1 MTLKELSQLY
11 WLIKEIKMDEERLR
25 ELESSAMSVSA
36 QVITGMPHGPRSNRS
51 PIEAITAEIIDLKT
65 IIAAKQIQCVHERAR
80 LERYIASID
89 DSLTRMVFTARFVE
103 GKTWA
108 DVADAIGGNT
118 EDSVKKVCY
127 RYLNREQ
134 EDVCTNS

>member
-36 QVITGMPHGPRSNRS
+36 QVITGMPRGSRNNRS
-51 PIEAITAEIIDLKT
+51 PIEAVTAEIIDLKT